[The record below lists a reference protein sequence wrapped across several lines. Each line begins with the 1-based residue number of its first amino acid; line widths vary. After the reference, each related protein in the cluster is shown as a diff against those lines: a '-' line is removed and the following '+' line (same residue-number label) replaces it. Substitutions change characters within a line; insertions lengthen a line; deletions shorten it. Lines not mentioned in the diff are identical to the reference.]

1 MSRSLSSC
9 RLLDSR
15 QLDSRQRV
23 SQFHA
28 ETTSRRSADG
38 VLLAGLEEERWGEMN
53 RGSFARFGFAVGV
66 AALLVGACGSSTTK
80 APSTQSSSDSSTSTS
95 PLGVGVYRP
104 NVVAELCPGSTLDV
118 TTVSKALLSGGGVKM
133 SYLVQQDSVT
143 IGITCAV
150 GFKVGQWSLQKG
162 SSEGLW
168 GKAKQRAIYVTGGS
182 GAPTKLSVCSW
193 PKPQSH
199 YNCPL

>member
-1 MSRSLSSC
+1 
-9 RLLDSR
+9 
-15 QLDSRQRV
+15 
-23 SQFHA
+23 
-28 ETTSRRSADG
+28 
-38 VLLAGLEEERWGEMN
+38 MN
-53 RGSFARFGFAVGV
+53 QGRIARFGFALGT
-66 AALLVGACGSSTTK
+66 AALLLGACGSSTSV
-80 APSTQSSSDSSTSTS
+80 ASSSQSSSDSSTTTS
-95 PLGVGVYRP
+95 PLGVGVYQP